1 MLYIKRLYIYITKKN
16 FVKNKTQYF
25 VCLFGVSTTCWC
37 LTAFFMVTYDF
48 DKYMQLIN
56 LLYAESVI
64 NLNKFLL
71 KDIRVHSRIHHVKKA
86 AIFDIDG
93 TIIKD
98 ISSERVFFRYLIEKG
113 IITSKDLL
121 RFANMFLNN
130 LLQFKGLYVRRNK
143 YYLKNKE
150 YERIVSDI
158 NECFKKRIS
167 PHISAVAL
175 EEISKL
181 KEAGYMIILL
191 SGTLSPFVE
200 CFKKYCNADIGVGT
214 RLAVDDEGI
223 ITGEIDGIHSY
234 SSGKTRIVTRLVAEH
249 NIDLSSSYAYANQ
262 YVDVKFMRM
271 VGYPVAVNASTMLRV
286 YAKLNRWK
294 IVEF

>member
-1 MLYIKRLYIYITKKN
+1 
-16 FVKNKTQYF
+16 
-25 VCLFGVSTTCWC
+25 
-37 LTAFFMVTYDF
+37 
-48 DKYMQLIN
+48 MQ
-56 LLYAESVI
+56 
-64 NLNKFLL
+64 
-71 KDIRVHSRIHHVKKA
+71 KA

-113 IITSKDLL
+113 IITSKDIL
-121 RFANMFLNN
+121 RFAHMFLNN
-130 LLQFKGLYVRRNK
+130 LFRFKGLYVRKNK

-150 YERIVSDI
+150 YQHIVSNI

-167 PHISAVAL
+167 PHISKIAL
-175 EEISKL
+175 DEINRL
-181 KEAGYMIILL
+181 KDAGYVIILL

-200 CFKKYCNADIGVGT
+200 CFKESCNADVAVGT
-214 RLAVDDEGI
+214 NLAIDNEGI
-223 ITGEIDGIHSY
+223 ITGEIVGIHSY
-234 SSGKTRIVTRLVAEH
+234 SSGKAKIVNHLVTKH
-249 NIDLSSSYAYANQ
+249 GIDLSSSYAYANQ

-271 VGYPVAVNASTMLRV
+271 VGHPVAVNASPLLRL